1 VWLASLT
8 GAIIIGI
15 ASVSDMRIT
24 WLGIT
29 LAGAVIM
36 TFVIQ
41 LAIQRKEGFVARATA
56 SMVGALGVVV
66 VASAIFALI

>member
-1 VWLASLT
+1 MWLASLT